1 MSTSRSFSQ
10 TPRLRQRQNRRWVF
24 FQSPRS
30 GGRSRHGA
38 PVRNIQN
45 TALTNSLLSPAGRP
59 TLPFLPGRCAC
70 MFSQTLSEISCRRC
84 AYIASPVMND
94 MKRCYHIIHSLT
106 TLSKARRLTANAFLR
121 LKRWRGIAARYTKHT
136 ASFFAAVHIRRPVSW
151 LQSREYTAQENR
163 PFPLN
168 P

>member
-10 TPRLRQRQNRRWVF
+10 TPRSRQRQNRRWVF

-45 TALTNSLLSPAGRP
+45 TALINSLLSPAGRP

-84 AYIASPVMND
+84 AYIAPPVMND

-106 TLSKARRLTANAFLR
+106 TLSRVPECRY
-121 LKRWRGIAARYTKHT
+121 AARGWRSIPLHR
-136 ASFFAAVHIRRPVSW
+136 AAGCLRSAARGRPG
-151 LQSREYTAQENR
+151 RNR
-163 PFPLN
+163 AHAPDSSAVFPAGTVEW
-168 P
+168 